1 MDRYG
6 SAAGVGSRPPTRLA
20 SPLPWIQRGLEVA
33 VFLALPA
40 IVPLAMIAYLLG
52 TYDTNGLL
60 FDFHVMWN
68 AGRDVAHGQSPY
80 PFVYPA
86 PAAVLMAPLGALP
99 WKLAVAIFWLLSAAA
114 LILTLHLLHVRDW
127 RCYGAVFASI
137 ATIWALEVGTIT
149 PLLTLATAAAWRY
162 RDRRWVVSTAIALVI
177 VTKIFLWPLALWL
190 LATRRFRA
198 TFATVVTAFLMLL
211 GSWAIIGF
219 AGLLDYPSHLG
230 DIASIVQYNSFSIL
244 AFVKALGLSAA
255 GARAVSLIVALG
267 ALALVVL
274 SARGKDG
281 DRRAFVMAI
290 AASLLVSPIVWAHY
304 FVLLFVP
311 IAIASRRLNWLWLL
325 PLGFWALPHAASG
338 GSVRNLVVG
347 LGITTAIVL
356 GSLQARHQPAVGA
369 LAPAT
374 APAPV

>member
-1 MDRYG
+1 
-6 SAAGVGSRPPTRLA
+6 
-20 SPLPWIQRGLEVA
+20 VA